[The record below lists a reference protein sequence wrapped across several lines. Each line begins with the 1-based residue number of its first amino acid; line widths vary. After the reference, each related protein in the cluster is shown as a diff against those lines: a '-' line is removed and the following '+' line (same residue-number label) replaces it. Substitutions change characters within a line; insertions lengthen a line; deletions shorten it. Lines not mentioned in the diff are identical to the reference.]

1 MDINVL
7 REFPWSSYDVVFAI
21 LFRSRAWG
29 RVVKVIGI

>member
-1 MDINVL
+1 MDINIL

-21 LFRSRAWG
+21 LFRSRAWS